1 MPSSQYRQTQYAAPT
16 GATELVLVRHGE
28 SAPAVLGEPFDLVD
42 GQGDPDLAPAGR
54 AQAERVG
61 EALAARGF
69 DAVYV
74 TTLRRTAQT
83 AAPLLAALGMTAVV
97 ERDFRE
103 VHLGEW
109 EGGLFR
115 VKVAEADPVAQRM
128 FAEQRWDVIP
138 GAESADAL
146 TERLRGVVA
155 RVNAAHPGGRVAV
168 FTHGG
173 VIAHLLHLAS
183 GSAPFAFLPVDNA
196 AVSRLVVTGGAW
208 QVRSYN
214 ETSHLA

>member
-1 MPSSQYRQTQYAAPT
+1 MSSTVHRQARYAAPT

-28 SAPAVLGEPFDLVD
+28 SAPAVAGEVFDLVE
-42 GQGDPDLAPAGR
+42 GQGDPDLAPEGR

-61 EALAARGF
+61 ARLRGTDLA
-69 DAVYV
+69 AVYV

-83 AAPLLAALGMTAVV
+83 AAPLLAGAAPVV

-109 EGGLFR
+109 EGGAFR
-115 VKVAEADPVAQRM
+115 AKVAEGDPVAQRM

-138 GAESADAL
+138 GAESADSL
-146 TERLRGVVA
+146 TSRLRAAVRRVA
-155 RVNAAHPGGRVAV
+155 LAHPGGRVAV

-173 VIAHLLHLAS
+173 VIAHLLHLAT
-183 GSAPFAFLPVDNA
+183 GSEPFAFLPVDNA
-196 AVSRLVVTGGAW
+196 SISRLVVHGNSWKLRAFNDTAHLTG
-208 QVRSYN
+208 
-214 ETSHLA
+214 